1 VGIGLAVRWQIAILL
16 CLITTINYVDR
27 QAFAVAGPVI
37 VEEFGLSNTEF
48 GAITSGF
55 LFAYAI
61 GQMIVGPIIDRLGT
75 KRSFRFAVIAWS
87 IAGMAHAFGRGFW
100 GFFSLRALLG
110 FTESMN
116 FPAAIKAVAE
126 WFPRA
131 ERSMAVGIVTIGPG
145 LGALISPPLLGWL
158 ITAFGWQWA
167 FIVPGVAGFVWLVIW
182 QARFES
188 PERHPHLSDAERA
201 LIFADR
207 AAEADTETETER
219 EPVGQGAQPAAQNAK
234 PGGKTAKPAGTNAKP
249 AGKNNLRDALRYFRY
264 REVWGLMLSRFVSD
278 GAFYFFVAWLP
289 LYLAQERDF
298 DIRAIAMSAWIPFL
312 AADLGSLF
320 GGWLG
325 TRLIRNG
332 MSVDAS
338 RKWVMWIAALL
349 VPCALP
355 AVMVESP
362 VVAIALI
369 GVAMFA
375 IQMKASSLFTMPA
388 DLFPARDVA
397 TIWGLF
403 GAVGSFGGMLFVATA
418 GWVSEHYSYTPIF
431 AAAGL
436 MHIVSAAIVM
446 LLIPKIHILKQ

>member
-16 CLITTINYVDR
+16 CLITTINYIDR

-61 GQMIVGPIIDRLGT
+61 GQMLVGPFIDRLGT
-75 KRSFRFAVIAWS
+75 KRSFTFAVIAWS
-87 IAGMAHAFGRGFW
+87 IAGMLHAVGRGFW

-158 ITAFGWQWA
+158 ITAYGWQWA
-167 FIVPGVAGFVWLVIW
+167 FIVPGVAGFIWLLIW
-182 QARFES
+182 QSRFEH
-188 PERHPHLSDAERA
+188 PERHPHLSAEERA
-201 LIFADR
+201 MIMADH
-207 AAEADTETETER
+207 AAEASE
-219 EPVGQGAQPAAQNAK
+219 EPGGQGAQPSAEN
-234 PGGKTAKPAGTNAKP
+234 AKPAGTNAQPAGQNAKP
-249 AGKNNLRDALRYFRY
+249 AGQNNLRDAIRYLRY

-289 LYLAQERDF
+289 LYLVQERDF
-298 DIRAIAMSAWIPFL
+298 DIRAIAISAWIPFL

-362 VVAIALI
+362 YVAIGLI

-388 DLFPARDVA
+388 DMFPARDVA

-418 GWVSEHYSYTPIF
+418 GWVTEHYSYTPIF

-436 MHIVSAAIVM
+436 MHIVSAAIIM
-446 LLIPKIHILKQ
+446 LTIPNIQLLKQ